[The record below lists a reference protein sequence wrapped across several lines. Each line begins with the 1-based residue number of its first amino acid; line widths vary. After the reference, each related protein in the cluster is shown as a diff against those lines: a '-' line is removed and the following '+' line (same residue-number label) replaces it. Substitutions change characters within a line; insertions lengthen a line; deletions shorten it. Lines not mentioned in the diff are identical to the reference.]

1 MAQTQTPLNNPFA
14 LLMDPE
20 AVFLAIAK
28 SERLE
33 RLHSRVFQPRRDAI
47 SRKHPPAVDPD
58 TTSPRPSR
66 LVEPGCEVGR
76 TTVPRR
82 AADPEAQKWLR
93 WPRVLTTRRG
103 RTIKD
108 F

>member
-33 RLHSRVFQPRRDAI
+33 RLHSRVCRPLDRPLLPHAAAEAAESFDQVIEA
-47 SRKHPPAVDPD
+47 SPD
-58 TTSPRPSR
+58 DWVIDDLPG
-66 LVEPGCEVGR
+66 EPV
-76 TTVPRR
+76 
-82 AADPEAQKWLR
+82 
-93 WPRVLTTRRG
+93 
-103 RTIKD
+103 
-108 F
+108 